1 MRFHWLQILQ
11 PEPNTYCLKRTSS
24 YWNTKKKIEKQ
35 TITQVY
41 HLQGYNFI
49 GQGPEMPWFKKPS
62 DGVYWSD
69 FASVGLNLRIPIF
82 GFGTK
87 QEK

>member
-11 PEPNTYCLKRTSS
+11 PEPNTYCLKERAVTGIQ
-24 YWNTKKKIEKQ
+24 KKNLKSKLLPKF
-35 TITQVY
+35 